1 MMKKRQ
7 IYAIHCAV
15 ILMVLISCST
25 AKSQWYA
32 GASARMLTDA
42 KSFGGSFE
50 IGKEYSFGW
59 LFIQGAYINRLLNY
73 DQTFFGFIGSS
84 QVPFGYGIGPGDV
97 SFPKSTVVGGVTYA
111 QGTYEAKTYSAY
123 IPRGPQYVISTSYC
137 YILSHSIMLGPTIGF
152 AVQNQSPVAATNDIE
167 GTPSAPLYGP
177 LISAG
182 SIPENYP
189 PESYTSAGKII
200 IVGNFGGCVKIS
212 LSGRD
217 RPALLILDYA
227 TQTGA
232 GAGLAFPL

>member
-123 IPRGPQYVISTSYC
+123 IPRGATIRNF
-137 YILSHSIMLGPTIGF
+137 YILLLHIVPFDYARTNYWLC
-152 AVQNQSPVAATNDIE
+152 SPE
-167 GTPSAPLYGP
+167 
-177 LISAG
+177 
-182 SIPENYP
+182 SIP
-189 PESYTSAGKII
+189 
-200 IVGNFGGCVKIS
+200 GCC
-212 LSGRD
+212 
-217 RPALLILDYA
+217 Y
-227 TQTGA
+227 Q
-232 GAGLAFPL
+232 